1 MKNSV
6 YILSDALHSGKTTL
20 LNNWIKN
27 RTDVTGILSPKI
39 GGKRHFQ
46 NIETHEVKLLEV
58 ENSNL
63 NIGKYHFDELVFQW
77 AINTLKEQFANDEEW
92 IVIDEIGPLEIKFE
106 KGFHQ
111 IIIDFLEVNDKT
123 KKILFVVRDF
133 LVDDFIQKYGIKKA
147 EILPLNYF
155 KNEHILP
162 INGIVLAGGKSSRME
177 TDKAE
182 LIYKEVPQWKA
193 AENLLNNFCKNV
205 YISINHEQA
214 KTWAKSEQQNF
225 VEDKVKFKNK
235 GPISGI
241 LSVADE
247 NTEEGFFVLGIDY
260 PFLQLKNLIQLNNLR
275 SESYEAICFEK
286 DGFVEPLCTIFE
298 KSAIE
303 KLKIYF
309 ENGGESLS
317 KFLKTIETKK
327 VKIAEEH
334 FLKNVNSKE
343 DYLAIKKKT

>member
-27 RTDVTGILSPKI
+27 RTDVAGILSPKI
-39 GGKRHFQ
+39 GGKRQFQ

-133 LVDDFIQKYGIKKA
+133 LVDDFIQKYGIKKG

-309 ENGGESLS
+309 EKGGESLS

-343 DYLAIKKKT
+343 EYLAIKNNT

>member
-27 RTDVTGILSPKI
+27 RTDVAGILSPKI
-39 GGKRHFQ
+39 GGKRQFQ

-133 LVDDFIQKYGIKKA
+133 LVDDFIQKYGIKKG

-309 ENGGESLS
+309 EKGGESLS

>member
-20 LNNWIKN
+20 INNWIRN

-46 NIETHEVKLLEV
+46 NIETNEVRLLEV
-58 ENSNL
+58 EDSNL
-63 NIGKYHFDELVFQW
+63 KIGKYNFNEAVFEW
-77 AINTLKEQFANDEEW
+77 AIDSLKEQFANDEEW

-133 LVDDFIQKYGIKKA
+133 LVDDFIQKYAIKKA

-162 INGIVLAGGKSSRME
+162 IIGIVLAGGKSSRME
-177 TDKAE
+177 IDKAE

-309 ENGGESLS
+309 EKGGESLS

-327 VKIAEEH
+327 VKIAEDH